1 MHSIDWGGKPLTR
14 ATLLYGRAQK
24 MYPKMLS
31 LNDLSIQNHLFDRR
45 WVYKLCDENNIP
57 TPRHVFCNR
66 GEDLAGSLMHGMVP
80 TEDFPKPWPSSE
92 LEVCQHA

>member
-1 MHSIDWGGKPLTR
+1 
-14 ATLLYGRAQK
+14 

-66 GEDLAGSLMHGMVP
+66 GEDLAGSLMQGMVP

-92 LEVCQHA
+92 LEVFQHA